1 MPQTLKT
8 SVRTRILAAA
18 AEAFAREGFAAARL
32 TDIAAE
38 AGVSTGNLYR
48 YYPNKAA
55 LFDAVVPRPV
65 AARLLWLI
73 RARVRELGTL
83 AEWRSATAPSSARAK
98 ALLDFWVEQRLPV
111 VILLAGAE
119 GSSLAHVRPLIVRD
133 LTRLADRYV
142 ASQPAGERG
151 SPVPRMVLV
160 QLFSSTL
167 DMIVA
172 ILQAHDDEAEIRAA
186 FEAFWCYQLAGLEA
200 LLAGR

>member
-8 SVRTRILAAA
+8 AVRTRILAAA

-55 LFDAVVPRPV
+55 LFEAVVPRDV
-65 AARLLWLI
+65 AARLLRLM

-83 AEWRSATAPSSARAK
+83 ADWRSATAPGSARAE
-98 ALLDFWVEQRLPV
+98 ALLAFWIERRLPV
-111 VILLAGAE
+111 VILLAGAQ
-119 GSSLAHVRPLIVRD
+119 GSSLAHVRPLIVRE
-133 LTRLADRYV
+133 LTRLADAYV
-142 ASQPAGERG
+142 ASQPAGEG
-151 SPVPRMVLV
+151 AGPVPRVVLV

-172 ILQAHDDEAEIRAA
+172 ILRSYDDAAEIRAA
-186 FEAFWCYQLAGLEA
+186 FEAFWRYQLAGLEA
-200 LLAGR
+200 LLARR

>member
-1 MPQTLKT
+1 MAQTLKT
-8 SVRTRILAAA
+8 AVRTRILAAA

-55 LFDAVVPRPV
+55 LFDAVVPRAV

-83 AEWRSATAPSSARAK
+83 VEWRSATSPGSARAA
-98 ALLDFWVEQRLPV
+98 ALLDFWIERRLPV
-111 VILLAGAE
+111 VILLAGAQ
-119 GSSLAHVRPLIVRD
+119 GSSLAHVRPLVVRE
-133 LTRLADRYV
+133 LTRMAHAYL
-142 ASQPAGERG
+142 ASQPRDEGA
-151 SPVPRMVLV
+151 SSVPRVVLV
-160 QLFSSTL
+160 QLFSSTV

-172 ILQAHDDEAEIRAA
+172 ILRSHDDEAEIRAA
-186 FEAFWCYQLAGLEA
+186 FQAFWRYQLAGLEA

>member
-55 LFDAVVPRPV
+55 LFDAVVPRDV
-65 AARLLWLI
+65 AARLLRLM

-83 AEWRSATAPSSARAK
+83 AEWRSATAPGSARAA
-98 ALLDFWVEQRLPV
+98 ALLDFWIEHRLAV
-111 VILLAGAE
+111 VILLAGAR
-119 GSSLAHVRPLIVRD
+119 GSALAHVRPLIVRE
-133 LTRLADRYV
+133 LTRLADAYV
-142 ASQPAGERG
+142 ASRPGGEG
-151 SPVPRMVLV
+151 ASSVPRVVLV

-172 ILQAHDDEAEIRAA
+172 ILRAHDDAAEIRTAFAA
-186 FEAFWCYQLAGLEA
+186 FWRYQLAGLEA

>member
-8 SVRTRILAAA
+8 AVRTRILAAA
-18 AEAFAREGFAAARL
+18 AEAFARDGFAAARL

-48 YYPNKAA
+48 YFPNKAA
-55 LFDAVVPRPV
+55 LFDAVVPRDV
-65 AARLLWLI
+65 AARLLRLM

-83 AEWRSATAPSSARAK
+83 ADWRSATAPGSARAE
-98 ALLDFWVEQRLPV
+98 ALLAFWIERRLPV
-111 VILLAGAE
+111 VILLAGAQ
-119 GSSLAHVRPLIVRD
+119 GSSLAHVRPLIVRE
-133 LTRLADRYV
+133 LTRLADAYV
-142 ASQPAGERG
+142 ASQTAGEG
-151 SPVPRMVLV
+151 AGPVPRAVLV

-172 ILQAHDDEAEIRAA
+172 ILRLHDDAGEIRAA
-186 FEAFWCYQLAGLEA
+186 FEAFWRYQLAGLEA